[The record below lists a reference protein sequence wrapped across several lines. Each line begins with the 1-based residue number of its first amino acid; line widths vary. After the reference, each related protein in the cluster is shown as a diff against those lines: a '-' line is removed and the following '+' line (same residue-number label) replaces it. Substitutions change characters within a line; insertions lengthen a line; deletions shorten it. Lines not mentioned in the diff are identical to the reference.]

1 MGGSVSTRTGGTV
14 LEAILK
20 PALDIPCFTMVNKSL
35 VHVVLLSRS
44 EFASEPPMSRVDFKV
59 STTSCVCCWRIYKQ
73 IQTIPGTGMP
83 LCAVCTRKRN
93 DFLT

>member
-1 MGGSVSTRTGGTV
+1 MGGSVSTCTGGTV
-14 LEAILK
+14 LEAVLK
-20 PALDIPCFTMVNKSL
+20 PALDIPRFRMVNKSL
-35 VHVVLLSRS
+35 VYVVLLNRS